1 MRLCR
6 FDPGSGHDPFTAG
19 FLPWFPMII
28 FDLSCQHEHRFEGWF
43 QSREDFDS
51 QSSRSL
57 ISCPDCG
64 SLQVRRVPSALH
76 VGRQAKG
83 SEGAPPSVAR
93 AAAEPAAPAPSVAA
107 AASQPPAIDP
117 RAGPRSTLQQLTTML
132 LADCEDVGDRFA
144 EEARKIHYLEAPERS
159 IRGQASNEEY
169 EALREE
175 GVEVLRVPRLKVKD
189 LH

>member
-1 MRLCR
+1 LRLCR

-19 FLPWFPMII
+19 FLRWFPMII

-51 QSSRSL
+51 QSLRSL

-76 VGRQAKG
+76 VGRQSKS
-83 SEGAPPSVAR
+83 SEVAPPPMPPMS
-93 AAAEPAAPAPSVAA
+93 AASSATVAAPVPS
-107 AASQPPAIDP
+107 SPAIDP
-117 RAGPRSTLQQLTTML
+117 RAGARSSLQQLTTML
-132 LADCEDVGDRFA
+132 LANCEDVGEHFA
-144 EEARKIHYLEAPERS
+144 EEARKIHYLETPERS
-159 IRGQASNEEY
+159 IRGQASDEEY

-175 GVEVLRVPRLKVKD
+175 GVEVLRLPRLKVKD

>member
-1 MRLCR
+1 
-6 FDPGSGHDPFTAG
+6 
-19 FLPWFPMII
+19 MII

>member
-76 VGRQAKG
+76 VGGQAKG
-83 SEGAPPSVAR
+83 PEGASPSQAPG
-93 AAAEPAAPAPSVAA
+93 PAASAPAA
-107 AASQPPAIDP
+107 AAPQPPAIDP
-117 RAGPRSTLQQLTTML
+117 RAGARSALQQLTTMV
-132 LADCEDVGDRFA
+132 LANCEDVGDRFA
-144 EEARKIHYLEAPERS
+144 EEARRIHYLEAPERS
-159 IRGQASNEEY
+159 IRGQASSEEY

-175 GVEVLRVPRLKVKD
+175 GVEVLRLPRLKVKD

>member
-1 MRLCR
+1 
-6 FDPGSGHDPFTAG
+6 
-19 FLPWFPMII
+19 MII

-76 VGRQAKG
+76 GGGQAKI
-83 SEGAPPSVAR
+83 
-93 AAAEPAAPAPSVAA
+93 AEDAAPASVAA
-107 AASQPPAIDP
+107 VPVAPVASGQPPAIDP
-117 RAGPRSTLQQLTTML
+117 RAGARSTLRQLTTIL
-132 LADCEDVGDRFA
+132 LANCEDVGDRFA
-144 EEARKIHYLEAPERS
+144 EEARRIHYLEAPERS

-175 GVEVLRVPRLKVKD
+175 GVDVLRLPRLKVKD